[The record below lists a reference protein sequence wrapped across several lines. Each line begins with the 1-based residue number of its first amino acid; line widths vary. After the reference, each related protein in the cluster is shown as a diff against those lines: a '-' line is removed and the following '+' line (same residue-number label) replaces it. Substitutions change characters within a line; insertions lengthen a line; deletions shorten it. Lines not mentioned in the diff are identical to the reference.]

1 MKNKGQIVLSII
13 ATVLILVG
21 LFFSLTPTG
30 KTVFNNWK
38 HSIQKA
44 DDSSNYETKKLV
56 EDSARGMI
64 TAYNADVVIYNQ
76 YKDSEDK
83 DEKAWAN
90 NAKIRANQ
98 TAIKYNE
105 YILKNSYIWEDNI
118 PYDISFNLDILE

>member
-1 MKNKGQIVLSII
+1 MKNKGQILLAVI

-21 LFFSLTPTG
+21 LFFSLTPAG

-56 EDSARGMI
+56 EDSARGMV
-64 TAYNADVVIYNQ
+64 TAYKADVVIYDQ

-105 YILKNSYIWEDNI
+105 YVLKNSYIWEDNI
-118 PYDISFNLDILE
+118 PADITFTLDILE